1 MATLSTCHRCK
12 PILDRGHGLHNTPE
26 SRALQRA
33 AASCSPY
40 QSEIA
45 FPTVGLLWRENPSKC
60 YGKSPEKQKKYTE
73 NLGLLLAASLPIK
86 TYLPLRSNQG
96 KWHQRH
102 QQTLAH
108 IFPLPHEEQ
117 ERHCAS
123 GTPFLQYLLPSL
135 ALAGFRVHAV
145 PPQMVCTTLVA
156 TQSSLLNPS
165 TSPLLAMEMLCA
177 NGLSFGPCCHEPP
190 DFPPLAQLW
199 PHAGMESPRGW

>member
-45 FPTVGLLWRENPSKC
+45 FPTAGLLWRENPSKC

-145 PPQMVCTTLVA
+145 PPQVVRTTLVA
-156 TQSSLLNPS
+156 TQSSLLKRPIPQHLP
-165 TSPLLAMEMLCA
+165 TAGHGDALCKWPELWALL
-177 NGLSFGPCCHEPP
+177 P
-190 DFPPLAQLW
+190 
-199 PHAGMESPRGW
+199 